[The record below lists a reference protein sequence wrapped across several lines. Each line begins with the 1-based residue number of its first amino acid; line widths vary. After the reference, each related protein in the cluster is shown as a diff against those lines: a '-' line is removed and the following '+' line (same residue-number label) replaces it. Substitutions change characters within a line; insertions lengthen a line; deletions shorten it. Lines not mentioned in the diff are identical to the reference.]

1 MKALIQRVSQ
11 AAVTIGGITSG
22 HIERGLLVLLGVEKG
37 DTEKDV
43 AVLARKCAD
52 LRIFEDAGGKMNL
65 SVSDAQGGM
74 LIVSQFTLC
83 ADCRKGNR
91 PSFDNAELPGRA
103 RALYDLFVAEVAG
116 SGIRTATGEFGA
128 HMQIHLTNDGP
139 VTILIESRKN

>member
-11 AAVTIGGITSG
+11 AAVTIGGVTSG
-22 HIERGLLVLLGVEKG
+22 NIDRGLLVLLGVEKG

-43 AVLARKCAD
+43 AFLARKCVD

-65 SVSDAQGGM
+65 SVCDIQGGM

-103 RALYDLFVAEVAG
+103 RELYEQFVAAVAG
-116 SGIRTATGEFGA
+116 SGIRTATGEFGV
-128 HMQIHLTNDGP
+128 HMQIQLTNDGP
-139 VTILIESRKN
+139 VTLLIDSRKP